1 MNTKEIKIEGKLELK
16 LIIDYFSRIIEGL
29 RAGKINIKKGQDI
42 MTLNPEG
49 LIEIQVEAKQKK
61 GEEKYELKLK
71 WEKGF
76 LHNEDLKISS
86 K

>member
-1 MNTKEIKIEGKLELK
+1 MNTKEIKIEGKLELR

-29 RAGKINIKKGQDI
+29 RTGKISIKKGQDI

-61 GEEKYELKLK
+61 DEEKYELKLK
-71 WEKGF
+71 WKKGF